1 MQAGHQA
8 DHDDSGE
15 SGHHSPLLVMGG
27 AATAGTAANSKAA
40 VSPVFLI
47 PDPSRVLLYGYTPSP
62 HRCDQVPLLFAPQRE
77 NEIPGLPPPSLG
89 KSPTPPSIG
98 QVHNQIADPVPT
110 LNPGRQ
116 DVAPLQQPRR
126 PAEHARFP

>member
-47 PDPSRVLLYGYTPSP
+47 HDPSRVLIYGYTPSP
-62 HRCDQVPLLFAPQRE
+62 QRGDQVPILCVQERE
-77 NEIPGLPPPSLG
+77 IESLG
-89 KSPTPPSIG
+89 FPPPSIG
-98 QVHNQIADPVPT
+98 QVSSEEHT
-110 LNPGRQ
+110 SE
-116 DVAPLQQPRR
+116 LQSLMRIS
-126 PAEHARFP
+126 HAVFCLKKK

>member
-47 PDPSRVLLYGYTPSP
+47 HDPSRVLIYGYTPSP
-62 HRCDQVPLLFAPQRE
+62 QRGDQVPILCVQERE
-77 NEIPGLPPPSLG
+77 IESLGFPPLPLVRVHNKFINMYPPPILADRLSL
-89 KSPTPPSIG
+89 PSS
-98 QVHNQIADPVPT
+98 
-110 LNPGRQ
+110 
-116 DVAPLQQPRR
+116 RR
-126 PAEHARFP
+126 SDL